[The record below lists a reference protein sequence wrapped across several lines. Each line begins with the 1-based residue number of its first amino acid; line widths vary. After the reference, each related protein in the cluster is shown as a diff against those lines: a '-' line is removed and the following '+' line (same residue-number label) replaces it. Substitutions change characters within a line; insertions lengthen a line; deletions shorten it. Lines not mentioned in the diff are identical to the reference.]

1 MEAYRKSDADF
12 YSDASLCFNVTLAD
26 MRRYYDDMIADM
38 RCLEARG
45 ERMNFWS
52 SRQSAVNKPPA
63 PHSPALF
70 FICWSSVRENGGA

>member
-1 MEAYRKSDADF
+1 MLRC
-12 YSDASLCFNVTLAD
+12 ASTSSLAD

-45 ERMNFWS
+45 ELHEFFGAAGKA
-52 SRQSAVNKPPA
+52 AVNKPPA

-70 FICWSSVRENGGA
+70 FICWE

>member
-1 MEAYRKSDADF
+1 
-12 YSDASLCFNVTLAD
+12 

-45 ERMNFWS
+45 ELHEFWS

-70 FICWSSVRENGGA
+70 FICWE